1 MTKREFI
8 KLKEGDVVLAIRHI
22 FNEKGQIAIAE
33 NSEWEVKEIA
43 LEHFKGQGRKPMK
56 TALIENLSDYQQ
68 FTLTKKNSP
77 YFMLVKAQKSN

>member
-8 KLKEGDVVLAIRHI
+8 KLKEGNMVLAIRHI

-43 LEHFKGQGRKPMK
+43 LEHFK
-56 TALIENLSDYQQ
+56 
-68 FTLTKKNSP
+68 
-77 YFMLVKAQKSN
+77 